1 MSKERG
7 KEIEKLSCE
16 FSLRSSYHTIAFK
29 MSPHIFATILLLHA
43 CMTSSFAQDA
53 SPTIEASP
61 SVEATTDVTATTAI
75 EATTAVTVEPNETN
89 TAATPAATTT
99 AKKMMTSAINTVGTV
114 TPTSS
119 SNIPMTSSSSM
130 MPEVCKNSTVNC
142 KTECCAEDGLTT
154 LHNKNITILMNCTM
168 GAKIRT
174 MNITKHCNDVCDG
187 KKDCSAGINLQ
198 QSPWLLL
205 LTFVAV
211 FSWMTSSSQ

>member
-16 FSLRSSYHTIAFK
+16 FSLRSSYLKNAFK
-29 MSPHIFATILLLHA
+29 MSPHTFVTILLLLS
-43 CMTSSFAQDA
+43 CMMSSFAQDA
-53 SPTIEASP
+53 SPTIEATS
-61 SVEATTDVTATTAI
+61 SVEATPDVTATTAI
-75 EATTAVTVEPNETN
+75 EATTTVTVEPDES

-99 AKKMMTSAINTVGTV
+99 AKKMMTSAINTVKTV
-114 TPTSS
+114 GPTSS

-130 MPEVCKNSTVNC
+130 MPKVCKNSTVNC

-154 LHNKNITILMNCTM
+154 LHNKNVTIMMNCTM
-168 GAKIRT
+168 GTMTRT

-211 FSWMTSSSQ
+211 FSWMTSSLQ